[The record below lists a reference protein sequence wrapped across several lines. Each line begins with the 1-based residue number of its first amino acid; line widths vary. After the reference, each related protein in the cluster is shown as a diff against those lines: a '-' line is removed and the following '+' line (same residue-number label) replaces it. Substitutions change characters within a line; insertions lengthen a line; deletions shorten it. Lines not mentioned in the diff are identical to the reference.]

1 MANIKSAKKRISV
14 NEKKQAQNQMVKSK
28 IKTDIKKFKT
38 AVAAGEF
45 KLADELLKVVFSE
58 LDMAAGSNTMHK
70 NKAARNK
77 ASLSKQLHDART
89 TKKEKK

>member
-1 MANIKSAKKRISV
+1 MANIKSAKKRIGV
-14 NEKKQAQNQMVKSK
+14 NEKKQAQNQAVKSK
-28 IKTDIKKFKT
+28 IKTDTKKFKA

-58 LDMAAGSNTMHK
+58 LDAAAGDNVMHK

-77 ASLSKQLHDART
+77 ASLSKQLHEAK
-89 TKKEKK
+89 TKKSVK

>member
-1 MANIKSAKKRISV
+1 MANIKSAKKRIGV

-28 IKTDIKKFKT
+28 IKTDVKKFKT

-45 KLADELLKVVFSE
+45 KLAEELLKVVFSE
-58 LDMAAGSNTMHK
+58 LDMAAGGNVMHK

-77 ASLSKQLHDART
+77 ASLSKQLHEAKSV
-89 TKKEKK
+89 KKK